1 MTQEEQLKAK
11 KKKILEEKKRLTE
24 LFVGTDKNTLSAA
37 MGLIDR
43 AAYLRVSLQEYEED
57 INQNG
62 VTEKFTQSTRTAPYD
77 KERPIVKIYTNL
89 GKNYQSTIAL
99 LNRMLPK
106 GKLIESADDDD
117 LDDFINNRE

>member
-1 MTQEEQLKAK
+1 MTKEEQLEAK
-11 KKKILEEKKRLTE
+11 KKKIEEEKKRLKK

-43 AAYLRVSLQEYEED
+43 AAYLRISLQEYEED

-62 VTEKFTQSTRTAPYD
+62 VTEKFTQSTKTEPYD

-106 GKLIESADDDD
+106 GKLIESEDDDG